1 MSGYKILYKVTG
13 SIAAYK
19 SAIIIS
25 RLVQAGCDVKVVAT
39 ESALKFV
46 GKATYEGLS
55 GNQVY
60 SNSFADGE
68 MMSHIKLVKWADLTI
83 VAPATANTINKL
95 ACGIGD
101 SLLTSLFLAHDWSK
115 PYLIAPA
122 MNTNMF
128 THPATLAAIDK
139 LKTWGAT
146 ILPTEVGYLACGDI
160 GEGKFLDAE
169 FVFEKIMNTVKS
181 SSKMIE
187 KKNVLITYGGTSESI
202 DGVRTITNMSTGKTG
217 SAIAEQLTISGHKVT
232 LLRSNNSNNPR
243 FVLRESKYFSFS
255 EYEAEFSRLL
265 AEVNF
270 DAVVHLAALS
280 DYSPSEIDDGN
291 SIQSLPLQ
299 LKMKS
304 QNEEIKITL
313 KKNPKLLGK
322 IKTVSKNKTV
332 KVIGF
337 KLTNSIDPNENREA
351 VVKLFTES
359 NCDFVVHNDLAT
371 RKKNGDQE
379 YYTVY
384 DSDMNSKQCTTAK
397 ELAYEIEKIIENL
410 K

>member
-1 MSGYKILYKVTG
+1 MSSYKILYKVTG

-25 RLVQAGCDVKVVAT
+25 RLVQAGCEVKVVAT
-39 ESALKFV
+39 ESALKFI
-46 GKATYEGLS
+46 GKATYEGLT

-60 SNSFADGE
+60 TDSFADGE
-68 MMSHIKLVKWADLTI
+68 MMNHINLVKWADLTI
-83 VAPATANTINKL
+83 IAPATANTINKL

-101 SLLTSLFLAHDWSK
+101 SLLTSLFLAHDWRK

-139 LKTWGAT
+139 LKAWGVT
-146 ILPTEVGYLACGDI
+146 ILPTEVGFLACGDI

-169 FVFEKIMNTVKS
+169 IIFEKIMNTLTTSAKV
-181 SSKMIE
+181 IE

-202 DGVRTITNMSTGKTG
+202 DGVRTITNISTGKTG
-217 SAIAEQLTISGHKVT
+217 SAIAEQLTIAGHKVT
-232 LLRSNNSNNPR
+232 LLRSSSSHKTKFN
-243 FVLRESKYFSFS
+243 LTESTYSSFS
-255 EYEAEFSRLL
+255 DFETEFSRIL

-280 DYSPSEIDDGN
+280 DYSPFMIDDGN
-291 SIQSLPLQ
+291 SIQSLPLR

-304 QNEEIKITL
+304 QNEEIRITL
-313 KKNPKLLGK
+313 KKNPKLLGI
-322 IKTVSKNKTV
+322 IKAVSRNKTV

-337 KLTNSIDPNENREA
+337 KLTNSKDPNENREA

-359 NCDFVVHNDLAT
+359 NCDFVVHNDIAT
-371 RKKNGDQE
+371 RKKSGDQE

-397 ELAYEIEKIIENL
+397 ELAYEIEKIMENL